1 MRLVGCEVH
10 QLASRAGPAS
20 MVRPPVLETTCQSNG
35 AVTCTV
41 NVALRSGWSKQA
53 NIRLAS
59 AGSNCV

>member
-1 MRLVGCEVH
+1 MRLVGSKCTSWEPPT
-10 QLASRAGPAS
+10 PAS
-20 MVRPPVLETTCQSNG
+20 IVRPPVLETTCQSKG
-35 AVTCTV
+35 AVTCSV